1 MAGSCL
7 VGGGAARTLLWSG
20 AFISGPG
27 GAGKAAGS
35 AMLPLRNTRTSPS
48 ADVPDRPGDEQIED
62 ETEVASQYTDGL
74 IGRKEQAGQAP
85 RPRRRSGVG
94 EDGRR
99 RLGWLPAGGAW
110 RLRLQLSRDS
120 RGRRPRAEETGH
132 ARPPVDSQGGTACV
146 SDAGDKV
153 PRPQL

>member
-1 MAGSCL
+1 MNKRHFLKNGWEL
-7 VGGGAARTLLWSG
+7 FGGRRRSEDFAVRSG

-35 AMLPLRNTRTSPS
+35 AILPLRNTRTSPS

-85 RPRRRSGVG
+85 WPRRRSGVG

-120 RGRRPRAEETGH
+120 RGRRPGPRRQDMRDHLWTVRAGQP
-132 ARPPVDSQGGTACV
+132 A
-146 SDAGDKV
+146 
-153 PRPQL
+153 